1 MKDEEIIA
9 FLPACAPRCSDGWSG
24 ETIPNS
30 SSRRGSVRLSRPLSA
45 SPRRLLPRNRFLHT
59 STETERRRNRG
70 KSLPTLIS

>member
-1 MKDEEIIA
+1 MTNA
-9 FLPACAPRCSDGWSG
+9 PLLPTANRGGYGWSG
-24 ETIPNS
+24 DTIPNS

-45 SPRRLLPRNRFLHT
+45 SPRHLLPRNRFVHT